1 MTKPTLSDFIST
13 PDAAVK
19 KGFRPT
25 FLYIGYLLFR
35 TIINLK
41 DSFLYIFEPILHEGY
56 LSILAEFVLNLLR
69 VLFRFFMTILVF
81 YIGLPFTWIYL
92 FFDYKR
98 YGKKLDGEDE

>member
-25 FLYIGYLLFR
+25 FLNIGYLLFR

-41 DSFLYIFEPILHEGY
+41 DSFLFIFEPVLHEGY
-56 LSILAEFVLNLLR
+56 LKILAEFVLNLLR

-81 YIGLPFTWIYL
+81 YIGFPFTWVYL
-92 FFDYKR
+92 FFVYKR
-98 YGKKLDGEDE
+98 DGKKLDREDD